1 MTINARMRLVSAYKD
16 LVTSSI
22 HDISEHVTILSV
34 LRAHAADCAVVGD
47 FCDTALILDTSCLS
61 LMLYHLRLT
70 ICQKNTSNYIQDIS

>member
-1 MTINARMRLVSAYKD
+1 MTINARMRLVSAYRD

-22 HDISEHVTILSV
+22 HDISEHVTILSI
-34 LRAHAADCAVVGD
+34 LKARGADCAVVGD

-61 LMLYHLRLT
+61 LMLYHLILT